1 MSCITIPK
9 TWGGAT
15 AQRVEAVS
23 PVLPAAIIQRRATK
37 KARATP
43 QLVDTVREVVQ
54 AFEFEYAQVR
64 AESVEV
70 KAVLNERR
78 TQLSDLRQ
86 HLENESTENGNLEAV
101 VQHRNAKNDKG
112 AARLRELEVQF
123 AQLLKDDSAIAS
135 RAAALESDL
144 GVYNQEH
151 RQVRENI
158 SLAASQLDR
167 GEANV
172 VERERAI
179 SESLKESEILGAAI
193 QAGRDKVE
201 ERQCLSRSGQERA
214 LEVESLAKEA
224 AAEAEAL
231 EADTVRL
238 RGEVA
243 SKEAESADASLGVDA
258 MRVRAT
264 QVQML
269 RSELTC
275 GFPYCSVR
283 AMPISLGGATLRP
296 KVLFTDGGH
305 NPISTVGN
313 PYCVLQHAL
322 LYYCT

>member
-1 MSCITIPK
+1 M
-9 TWGGAT
+9 
-15 AQRVEAVS
+15 EAVS
-23 PVLPAAIIQRRATK
+23 PVLPAANIQRRATK

-86 HLENESTENGNLEAV
+86 HLEKESTENGNLEAV
-101 VQHRNAKNDKG
+101 VQHRNCKNDKG

-123 AQLLKDDSAIAS
+123 SQLLKDDSAVAS

-151 RQVRENI
+151 RQAREKI

-179 SESLKESEILGAAI
+179 SEIFNESERLDAAI
-193 QAGRDKVE
+193 QEGRDKVE
-201 ERQCLSRSGQERA
+201 EQQCLSRSGQERA
-214 LEVESLAKEA
+214 LKVESLAKEA

-238 RGEVA
+238 REEVA
-243 SKEAESADASLGVDA
+243 SKEAESANAGLGVDA
-258 MRVRAT
+258 MRLRAT
-264 QVQML
+264 QVHIL
-269 RSELTC
+269 HRELTC
-275 GFPYCSVR
+275 GFPYCQDHATTFGPQLILADGAR
-283 AMPISLGGATLRP
+283 QLRKCPINIC
-296 KVLFTDGGH
+296 
-305 NPISTVGN
+305 NPN
-313 PYCVLQHAL
+313 CVLHHVS
-322 LYYCT
+322 LY

>member
-1 MSCITIPK
+1 M
-9 TWGGAT
+9 
-15 AQRVEAVS
+15 
-23 PVLPAAIIQRRATK
+23 PAGIIQRRATK

-86 HLENESTENGNLEAV
+86 HLEKESTENGNLEAV
-101 VQHRNAKNDKG
+101 VQHRNSKNDKG

-123 AQLLKDDSAIAS
+123 SQLLNDDSAIAS

-151 RQVRENI
+151 RQVREKI

-172 VERERAI
+172 AERERAI
-179 SESLKESEILGAAI
+179 SESLKESERLGAAI
-193 QAGRDKVE
+193 QEGRGKVE

-214 LEVESLAKEA
+214 LKVEALAKEA

-238 RGEVA
+238 RVEVA
-243 SKEAESADASLGVDA
+243 SIEAESAKASLGVDT
-258 MRVRAT
+258 MRLQAT
-264 QVQML
+264 QVPTYAVLIIDVRDSTFAQPCHGRRGTSGL
-269 RSELTC
+269 ELYFSRR
-275 GFPYCSVR
+275 GFSPEEI
-283 AMPISLGGATLRP
+283 PKISLQSHL
-296 KVLFTDGGH
+296 
-305 NPISTVGN
+305 
-313 PYCVLQHAL
+313 YCVLPVCIFLCLH
-322 LYYCT
+322 